1 MESESEQLTEY
12 SLFTSFQRQFL
23 SFSNQSFM
31 ELVMI
36 QELFIL
42 HIYYF
47 SFFHASKCNYII
59 KWNQQKVEKKLK
71 PENENLMNLNYVP
84 YNPSHGPI
92 GRSHGKSI
100 LNVSFRKQPMF
111 IIN

>member
-1 MESESEQLTEY
+1 MESESEQVTEY

-42 HIYYF
+42 HIYHKMKPTK
-47 SFFHASKCNYII
+47 SGKNLEP
-59 KWNQQKVEKKLK
+59 EK
-71 PENENLMNLNYVP
+71 ENLMNLNYVP

>member
-1 MESESEQLTEY
+1 MKPTKSG
-12 SLFTSFQRQFL
+12 
-23 SFSNQSFM
+23 
-31 ELVMI
+31 
-36 QELFIL
+36 
-42 HIYYF
+42 
-47 SFFHASKCNYII
+47 
-59 KWNQQKVEKKLK
+59 KKLE
-71 PENENLMNLNYVP
+71 PEKENLMNLNYVP